1 MAEILNVNPTRMELG
16 KLKKRLATARRGHKL
31 LKDKCDELM
40 KTFLECVREN
50 KELRRKVEVSLADVH
65 ASFTVA
71 SALTSEKVLE
81 ESLIYPKTE
90 TELSVSTRNI
100 MSVNVPE
107 YEFHRTEQADGLSN
121 YGFAFTTGELDE
133 AVEAL
138 DALTPQLL
146 KLAEA
151 EKRSQMLA
159 EEIEKTRRR
168 VNALE
173 YTMIPQLEATIRVI
187 TMKLGENERGNLTRL
202 MKVKDMMVKQ
212 TLENAKPP
220 NKAAFAPVVSA
231 VRKRRILHEKR
242 TYGTL
247 SAHRNQSVYDV
258 VCGRHQAK
266 QRDHHRRRHGSRYAA
281 LKKICR

>member
-1 MAEILNVNPTRMELG
+1 MAETLNVNPTRMELG

-40 KTFLECVREN
+40 KTFLESVKEN
-50 KELRRKVEVSLADVH
+50 KELRIKTEKAMTGVH

-71 SALTSEKVLE
+71 SALINGEILE
-81 ESLIYPKTE
+81 ESLVYPKNE
-90 TELSVSTRNI
+90 AELEISTKNI

-107 YEFHRTEQADGLSN
+107 YSIRMKKETDGLFS

-133 AVEAL
+133 AVSEL
-138 DALTPQLL
+138 NDMLPDLL
-146 KLAEA
+146 KLAEM

-173 YTMIPQLEATIRVI
+173 YTMIPQLEATIKMI

-202 MKVKDMMVKQ
+202 MKVKDMM
-212 TLENAKPP
+212 L
-220 NKAAFAPVVSA
+220 KAAREA
-231 VRKRRILHEKR
+231 E
-242 TYGTL
+242 
-247 SAHRNQSVYDV
+247 
-258 VCGRHQAK
+258 
-266 QRDHHRRRHGSRYAA
+266 
-281 LKKICR
+281 